1 MYGRMVCGCLR
12 LRGEREGGSSPPP
25 SCERYAECQV
35 SKPRIGKMGEL
46 EGGAALIIGQ

>member
-1 MYGRMVCGCLR
+1 MSSL
-12 LRGEREGGSSPPP
+12 EGGARGGFVPPP